1 MGLSLQSSLMFVED
15 PIGPPQKLED
25 PLGPEKLRDN
35 LEVQGSAMNGV
46 EVEFEGLIILHV
58 INTSPSS
65 FTLHSNYVGS
75 DLVCVI
81 GCFLI

>member
-1 MGLSLQSSLMFVED
+1 MGLSLQTSLMFVED

-35 LEVQGSAMNGV
+35 LEVQGRNGV

-65 FTLHSNYVGS
+65 FTLNSNYVGVVQI
-75 DLVCVI
+75 LFV
-81 GCFLI
+81 

>member
-46 EVEFEGLIILHV
+46 GVEFEGLIILHV

-65 FTLHSNYVGS
+65 FTLNSNYVGS

>member
-1 MGLSLQSSLMFVED
+1 MGLSLQTSLMFVED
-15 PIGPPQKLED
+15 PLGPQKLED

-46 EVEFEGLIILHV
+46 EVEFEGLIILRV

-65 FTLHSNYVGS
+65 FTLNSNYVGVGQI
-75 DLVCVI
+75 LFV
-81 GCFLI
+81 